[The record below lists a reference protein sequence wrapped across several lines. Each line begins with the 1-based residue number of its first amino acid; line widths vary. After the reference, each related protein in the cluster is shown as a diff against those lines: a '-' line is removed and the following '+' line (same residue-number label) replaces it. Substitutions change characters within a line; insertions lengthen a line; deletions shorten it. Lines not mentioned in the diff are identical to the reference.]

1 MDNEMIE
8 RCAKAVCLEHWTDDS
23 RYKNY
28 IPAVK
33 ATIKA
38 MREPTEKMIEAA
50 TWNTTNGEIVGDDL
64 AKVVWQDMID
74 CIIND
79 D

>member
-8 RCAKAVCLEHWTDDS
+8 RCAKAVALTHWPDDS

-33 ATIKA
+33 AAIKA
-38 MREPTEKMIEAA
+38 MREPTEKMIDAA
-50 TWNTTNGEIVGDDL
+50 RKQVFVEDSPTSIYI
-64 AKVVWQDMID
+64 AMID
-74 CIIND
+74 AVIND
-79 D
+79 